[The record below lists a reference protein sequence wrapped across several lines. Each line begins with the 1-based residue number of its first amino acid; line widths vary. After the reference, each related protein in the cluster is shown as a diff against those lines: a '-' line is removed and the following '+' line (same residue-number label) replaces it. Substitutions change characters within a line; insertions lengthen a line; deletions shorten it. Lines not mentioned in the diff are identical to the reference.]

1 MIFAIVVCLLITLC
15 YTTLILVYLKGW
27 TQHPEYHAPVGFEPS
42 TFISIII
49 PARNEEKT
57 IGACI
62 ESILEQRYPL
72 HLLEIIVVDDHST
85 DKTGDV
91 VQDFEQE
98 HIKLLHLAD
107 HITPKEGMVAFKKAA
122 IALGIKH
129 SKGDLIVT
137 TDADCVAPNT
147 WLLQIAATY
156 EEQHP
161 ALIVAPV
168 VFHNKKTVVGLFQL
182 IDFMTMQ
189 GITCATHAL
198 KLGNMSNG
206 ANLAFTK
213 EIFHQVNGYE
223 GIDALASGDD
233 YLLMMKIAQ
242 QPNAKIVYIKSKQ
255 AIIATAPQPDWA
267 SFLSQRIRWA
277 SKTGKYDDKKLTSIL
292 LLVYALNLMLL
303 VLGLLGF
310 FWHDLW
316 LLALVCLVLK
326 TTAEYIFLIPVSAF
340 FRKMWVLMY
349 FPILQP
355 LHILYIVLAGYFGFI
370 GKYQWKDRKVK

>member
-1 MIFAIVVCLLITLC
+1 MGGHPGRRR
-15 YTTLILVYLKGW
+15 TTRKVSRRFFR
-27 TQHPEYHAPVGFEPS
+27 T
-42 TFISIII
+42 
-49 PARNEEKT
+49 
-57 IGACI
+57 
-62 ESILEQRYPL
+62 
-72 HLLEIIVVDDHST
+72 
-85 DKTGDV
+85 
-91 VQDFEQE
+91 
-98 HIKLLHLAD
+98 
-107 HITPKEGMVAFKKAA
+107 
-122 IALGIKH
+122 
-129 SKGDLIVT
+129 
-137 TDADCVAPNT
+137 
-147 WLLQIAATY
+147 
-156 EEQHP
+156 
-161 ALIVAPV
+161 
-168 VFHNKKTVVGLFQL
+168 
-182 IDFMTMQ
+182 
-189 GITCATHAL
+189 
-198 KLGNMSNG
+198 
-206 ANLAFTK
+206 
-213 EIFHQVNGYE
+213 
-223 GIDALASGDD
+223 
-233 YLLMMKIAQ
+233 
-242 QPNAKIVYIKSKQ
+242 KSKQ